1 MSIDEITEKIIESK
15 NNDIAKAFTM
25 HIGSLL
31 INNGIV
37 PIMTEYTRNDYEN
50 ITDTNE
56 YKLVMEYG
64 ISFKELDCSKH
75 DNEIYKKAIDDF
87 VQKVKEH
94 TDDILDDLE
103 DLDDEDIFEDEAF
116 SDPSSEEEEKE
127 PDSLSECMKEAGESI
142 TECAEEIKE
151 TVKEAVKESVEKAAE
166 KVDDIGKEFTE
177 E

>member
-1 MSIDEITEKIIESK
+1 MTIDEITDKIIESK

-37 PIMTEYTRNDYEN
+37 PIMTEYTRDDVEN

-87 VQKVKEH
+87 VHKVKEH
-94 TDDILDDLE
+94 QYVL
-103 DLDDEDIFEDEAF
+103 
-116 SDPSSEEEEKE
+116 SDVINSKDYGMFTVGIEQIAEQLK
-127 PDSLSECMKEAGESI
+127 AGGMNEYNI
-142 TECAEEIKE
+142 
-151 TVKEAVKESVEKAAE
+151 
-166 KVDDIGKEFTE
+166 
-177 E
+177 